1 VGTQGDVQPLT
12 SKARTLV
19 EPAEDAMACAS
30 LAAVETLAGHW
41 RFLAGAAVVLIV
53 VGGIAAFTDTPG
65 EIRLREKLG
74 LDHPCL
80 PRTEESSGWREEPSL
95 PGPMDEGRAVAL
107 DGRIYIAGG
116 TSRLVEYGRP
126 SEVAGV
132 REHVRAQSM
141 DQMLR
146 FDPGTRRYERMAPM
160 PERLNH
166 QAMAVHGGRIY
177 VVGGSGDLLFGA
189 DVRRAM
195 FEYDPQRNRWKQLPS
210 MPTAR
215 LAAGSGV
222 IDDKLYVAGGLSSH
236 GRLSSALESYD
247 FKTRRW
253 QRLADMPT
261 AREHVAAAVLDG
273 KLYVMGGRSLED
285 DSLSVV
291 ERYDPAAARWETVA
305 ALRQAV
311 GSLEG
316 AAVDGRVLAIAGD
329 DDREG
334 WVTGA
339 IQSYDPARDRWSLLP
354 PMRTQRHGMAASIAA
369 GRLYTFGGSP
379 CARFAASDIAE
390 SFDLGFV
397 Q

>member
-1 VGTQGDVQPLT
+1 MPRPVLDLPPMTALRP
-12 SKARTLV
+12 
-19 EPAEDAMACAS
+19 
-30 LAAVETLAGHW
+30 HW

-53 VGGIAAFTDTPG
+53 VGVIAAFTDTPA
-65 EIRLREKLG
+65 EIRLRERLG

-80 PRTEESSGWREEPSL
+80 PRTEESRGWREEPSL
-95 PGPMDEGRAVAL
+95 PGPTDEGRAVAL

-116 TSRLVEYGRP
+116 TSRLLEYGRP
-126 SEVAGV
+126 SQVPGV
-132 REHVRAQSM
+132 REHVRAEST
-141 DQMLR
+141 DRMLA
-146 FDPGTRRYERMAPM
+146 FDPRTGRYERMAPM

-166 QAMAVHGGRIY
+166 QVMAVHGGRIY

-189 DVRRAM
+189 DARREA
-195 FEYDPQRNRWKQLPS
+195 FEYDPGRNRWKHLPS

-222 IDDKLYVAGGLSSH
+222 IDDKLYVAGGMSGH
-236 GRLSSALESYD
+236 GRLSATLEAYD

-261 AREHVAAAVLDG
+261 AREHVSAAVLDG
-273 KLYVMGGRSLED
+273 KLYVMGGRTLED
-285 DSLSVV
+285 DSLGVV
-291 ERYDPAAARWETVA
+291 ERYDPAANRWESLA
-305 ALRQAV
+305 PLRQPA

-316 AAVDGRVLAIAGD
+316 AAVNGHVLAIAGD

-339 IQSYDPARDRWSLLP
+339 IQSYDPAGDRWMHLP
-354 PMRTQRHGMAASIAA
+354 PMRTKRHGMAAAIAA

-379 CARFAASDIAE
+379 CARFAASDIVE
-390 SFDLGFV
+390 SFDLRLV
-397 Q
+397 R